1 MAERK
6 ILKAS
11 EGHILTNG
19 TVYGT
24 EVWLAE
30 GASGEDFYEITLE
43 EYNAMLDSEEAT
55 EADYHEALR
64 EMGVNV

>member
-24 EVWLAE
+24 EIWLAE
-30 GASGEDFYEITLE
+30 GVNGEDFHEITLA
-43 EYNAMLDSEEAT
+43 EYEAITNSEEAT
-55 EADYHEALR
+55 EQDYRSDASH
-64 EMGVNV
+64 